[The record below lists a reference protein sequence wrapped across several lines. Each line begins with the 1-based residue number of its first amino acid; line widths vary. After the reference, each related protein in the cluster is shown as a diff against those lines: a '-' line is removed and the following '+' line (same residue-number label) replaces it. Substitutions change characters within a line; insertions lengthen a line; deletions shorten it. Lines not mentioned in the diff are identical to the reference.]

1 MPLVKNYTKTKDKC
15 RVTFKVPG
23 EVNAEKAFLVG
34 EFNEWDKAEC
44 PMKRLKDGSFSATV
58 TLDSGK
64 DYRYKYLLDDQRWEN
79 DWQADAYAPNTFGSE
94 DSLVTV

>member
-15 RVTFKVPG
+15 RVTFKLPA
-23 EVNAEKAFLVG
+23 EVQAEKAALVG
-34 EFNEWDKAEC
+34 EFNEWSKTDC
-44 PMKRLKDGSFSATV
+44 PMKKLKDGSFSATV

-64 DYRYKYLLDDQRWEN
+64 QYRYKFLVDVDRWEN
-79 DWQADAYAPNTFGSE
+79 DWVADAYAKNEFGSE

>member
-15 RVTFKVPG
+15 RVTFKVPS

-34 EFNEWDKAEC
+34 EFNEWAKDEC
-44 PMKRLKDGSFSATV
+44 PMKRLKDGSFSATI

-64 DYRYKYLLDDQRWEN
+64 GYRYKYLLDDRRWEN
-79 DWQADAYAPNTFGSE
+79 DWQADAYASNTYGSE
-94 DSLVTV
+94 DSLVHV